1 MEEVELLLENEYPFC
16 ALSKKHPDVT
26 FYRWCNSAVDYI
38 EFYGSNSAL
47 DKLEDDLTDIGK
59 ALRTTISYKARD
71 GKRLSVMF
79 SCRCTLHNSTIRMV
93 ESDNCMWEAP
103 VRYGGGKES
112 LKLFSLKGEYFTRLY
127 GHLSAIGQ
135 INIIKKKTVV
145 PESLRETYTISI
157 SSLFGDMT
165 DIQLSDLEL
174 ALQYGHF
181 SIPRKT
187 DISELAKMKGVSK
200 STMQEHINKA
210 KAKLMNAI
218 EPYVRLYATTKRST
232 ESEMFVDY
240 EERKI

>member
-16 ALSKKHPDVT
+16 ALSKTHPDIT

-38 EFYGSNSAL
+38 EFYGSSLAL
-47 DKLEDDLTDIGK
+47 DKLEDDLPDVGK
-59 ALRTTISYKARD
+59 VLGTTISYKARD

-79 SCRCTLHNSTIRMV
+79 SCRCTLRNSTIRMV

-103 VRYGGGKES
+103 VSYEGGKES
-112 LKLFSLKGEYFTRLY
+112 LKLFSLKGEYFNKLY

-135 INIIKKKTVV
+135 VDIVKKKTVV

-165 DIQLSDLEL
+165 DLQLSDLEI
-174 ALQYGHF
+174 ALQHGYF

-187 DISELAKMKGVSK
+187 EISKLAKMKGVSK

-210 KAKLMNAI
+210 KSKLMNAI

-232 ESEMFVDY
+232 ESGMYVDY
-240 EERKI
+240 EEKSA